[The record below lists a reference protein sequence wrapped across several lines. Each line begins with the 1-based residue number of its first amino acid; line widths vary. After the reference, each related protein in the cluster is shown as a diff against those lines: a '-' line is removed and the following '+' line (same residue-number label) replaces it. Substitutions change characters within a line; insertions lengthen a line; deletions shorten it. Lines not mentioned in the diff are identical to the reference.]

1 MQLFPSGLTN
11 YHDNPLF
18 GMAEFLFGSMISVFW
33 SGQTL
38 FFTQLV
44 QNNFVPKFELL
55 E

>member
-1 MQLFPSGLTN
+1 MQLLPIGPTN
-11 YHDNPLF
+11 YHDYPLF
-18 GMAEFLFGSMISVFW
+18 GMAEFLFGSMIFVFW

-44 QNNFVPKFELL
+44 QNNFVLKFELF